1 MGLGSNG
8 SGGDDDDGYADE
20 YLSKMSHPSLSQSL
34 SLAQSPEQ
42 QQRQR
47 HRQEEKKEKIAAPDS
62 VMTAVAHRLLA

>member
-8 SGGDDDDGYADE
+8 DDDDGYVYE

-42 QQRQR
+42 QQQR

-62 VMTAVAHRLLA
+62 VMTAAAPRLLV